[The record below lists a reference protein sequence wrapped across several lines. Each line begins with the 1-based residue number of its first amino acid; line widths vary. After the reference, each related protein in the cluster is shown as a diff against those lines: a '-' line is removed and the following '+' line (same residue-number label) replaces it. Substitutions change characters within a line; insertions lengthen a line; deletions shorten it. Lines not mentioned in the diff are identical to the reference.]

1 MKVVYIDLPK
11 SDSSI
16 YYFDTVFPYISPPNN
31 KQTMDLRRRNGS
43 RTRMSKIFLESS
55 QKNHSNH
62 RVKRKKS
69 SNKLLQFS

>member
-16 YYFDTVFPYISPPNN
+16 YYSDTVFPYISPPNN

-43 RTRMSKIFLESS
+43 RTRMSKIPRKYTEKS
-55 QKNHSNH
+55 Q
-62 RVKRKKS
+62 
-69 SNKLLQFS
+69 